1 MICGLALLAS
11 GQAMAAAISSTTGGN
26 WSSTTTW
33 SPAQVPADGDTVTIV
48 AGHTVTVD
56 ADTATLNLLD
66 VAGTL
71 VVSAGKVLSTS
82 GNITET
88 GTGALTVNG
97 TLKIVTTSAITVSLT
112 LLTGKTFS
120 VLDLS
125 SLFTG
130 SIVHFKGTVNNIVT
144 SMTFP
149 TRGATAKTV
158 IFYLS
163 EPIAGQTLTVN
174 NIATTGISC
183 IAYSGSLTGNVF
195 AAPTSGSTGG
205 NFGCTI
211 PAAVSAPI
219 IDFHKQP
226 ETFATEIDLK

>member
-1 MICGLALLAS
+1 
-11 GQAMAAAISSTTGGN
+11 MAAAISSTTGGN

-158 IFYLS
+158 KFALS
-163 EPIAGQTLTVN
+163 VPIAGQKLTVN
-174 NIATTGISC
+174 NLATTGISC
-183 IAYSGSLTGNVF
+183 VAQGASYGSLAGNVFTAPSSGSL
-195 AAPTSGSTGG
+195 GG
-205 NFGCTI
+205 VLICTI